1 MNRKSSFH
9 IPMPGD
15 IAIFYCLCC
24 KKRFTATIPEE
35 HWFDFFNKTANRK
48 AKCPS
53 CKKLCSLD
61 LGILY

>member
-1 MNRKSSFH
+1 
-9 IPMPGD
+9 MPGD